1 MAKWDAEDY
10 AKNSS
15 QQAKWAREL
24 MDRLA
29 LRGEEWVL
37 DVGAGDG
44 KVTAE
49 LAGRVP
55 GGRVG
60 GIDQS
65 AEMVQFARERF
76 AAAGNLQFRQ
86 MGAEKIEMTERFDVV
101 FSNATLHWVR
111 D

>member
-37 DVGAGDG
+37 DVGRGM
-44 KVTAE
+44 
-49 LAGRVP
+49 GR
-55 GGRVG
+55 
-60 GIDQS
+60 
-65 AEMVQFARERF
+65 
-76 AAAGNLQFRQ
+76 
-86 MGAEKIEMTERFDVV
+86 
-101 FSNATLHWVR
+101 
-111 D
+111 